1 MKGRITKSFIKRSTT
16 KKQHVLIVFLLAST
30 LFWFL
35 TKLSKEYETIVV
47 YNVDYQNL
55 PSSKL
60 FQNNPDKQIALIVKG
75 TGFKLLRE
83 EMKGAPLKMNLRNV
97 VSNGGYSYYLLS
109 KSKESQIQNQLD
121 KNSKLIGFEKDTLF
135 FELGFNKRKK
145 IPVISNLDLRFKSG
159 YNVANKVFLVPD
171 SIEVSGPEIQVD
183 KINNINSESLKLM
196 NVVEDVYKEISLV
209 KPKELD
215 KLNYSTEKVQVVA
228 EVEKFTEDSF
238 EVPFKIEG
246 LPVNTRIT
254 TYPNTIKVVF
264 QVGLSNYKKI
274 AASDFKVICDYK
286 IPNGQNKHYLV
297 PKLIE
302 KPSLVS
308 SIRLVPDRIEYL
320 IQK

>member
-97 VSNGGYSYYLLS
+97 VWNGGYSYFLLS

-121 KNSKLIGFEKDTLF
+121 KNIKLIGFEKDTLF

-159 YNVANKVFLVPD
+159 LF
-171 SIEVSGPEIQVD
+171 
-183 KINNINSESLKLM
+183 
-196 NVVEDVYKEISLV
+196 
-209 KPKELD
+209 
-215 KLNYSTEKVQVVA
+215 
-228 EVEKFTEDSF
+228 
-238 EVPFKIEG
+238 
-246 LPVNTRIT
+246 
-254 TYPNTIKVVF
+254 
-264 QVGLSNYKKI
+264 
-274 AASDFKVICDYK
+274 
-286 IPNGQNKHYLV
+286 
-297 PKLIE
+297 
-302 KPSLVS
+302 
-308 SIRLVPDRIEYL
+308 
-320 IQK
+320 

>member
-16 KKQHVLIVFLLAST
+16 KKQHVLIVFLLSST

-121 KNSKLIGFEKDTLF
+121 KNIKLIGFEKDTLF

-215 KLNYSTEKVQVVA
+215 KLNYSTDKVQVVA

-238 EVPFKIEG
+238 EVPFK
-246 LPVNTRIT
+246 NRRIT
-254 TYPNTIKVVF
+254 RQYQNYY
-264 QVGLSNYKKI
+264 LS
-274 AASDFKVICDYK
+274 
-286 IPNGQNKHYLV
+286 
-297 PKLIE
+297 
-302 KPSLVS
+302 
-308 SIRLVPDRIEYL
+308 
-320 IQK
+320 